1 MGELQEGGIGITYD
15 SDDQDDVSEQEV
27 LADVAEESELAPDS
41 PDEGEQNTDLIGAT
55 VDGVKIEGPDGFKK
69 AIDKQH
75 RKYREEQRA
84 RQALEVRLK
93 EFESKQAP
101 AVESVTVPPL
111 PDSWDEDYDQKM
123 RDRDAAMVR
132 KANEDYQ
139 KQRDKE
145 QQRTDQQRVERES
158 YENQQAQQTKF
169 VDAGK
174 KLGVD
179 AAALSKAEDSLVK
192 AGVGGYLASEILDDA
207 DGPLIALYLEANE
220 LEMYD
225 LIDISKANPI
235 KAGAF
240 LSSIKA
246 KAASLRKKSS
256 NAPPPADRLD
266 GKAAAKKDR
275 GPSGAT
281 YD

>member
-1 MGELQEGGIGITYD
+1 MSELQEGGIGITYD
-15 SDDQDDVSEQEV
+15 SDDQDDVSEPEV

-41 PDEGEQNTDLIGAT
+41 PEEGEQNTDQIAT
-55 VDGVKIEGPDGFKK
+55 VDGVEVEGPDGFKK

-93 EFESKQAP
+93 EFESNQAP
-101 AVESVTVPPL
+101 AVESITVPPL

-123 RDRDAAMVR
+123 RDRDSAMVR
-132 KANEDYQ
+132 KANADYQ
-139 KQRDKE
+139 VQRDKE
-145 QQRTDQQRVERES
+145 QQATNQQKADRES

-179 AAALSKAEDSLVK
+179 SDSLAKAENTLVQ
-192 AGVGGYLASEILDDA
+192 AGVRGHLAAEILDDT
-207 DGPLIALYLEANE
+207 DGPLIALYLEANPM
-220 LEMYD
+220 EMYD
-225 LIDISKANPI
+225 LVDIHNANPTRG
-235 KAGAF
+235 GAF
-240 LSSIKA
+240 LSGIKA
-246 KAASLRKKSS
+246 KAALLRKKSS

-275 GPSGAT
+275 GPIGAT
-281 YD
+281 FD